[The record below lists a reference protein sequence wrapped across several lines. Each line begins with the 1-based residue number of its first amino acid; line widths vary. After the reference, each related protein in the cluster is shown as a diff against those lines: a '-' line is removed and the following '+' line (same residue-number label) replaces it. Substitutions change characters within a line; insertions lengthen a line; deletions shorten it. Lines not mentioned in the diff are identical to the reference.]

1 MKSTHIEFNECRL
14 TRMAMSSSRSGRRP
28 GATQTRDAIAAAARA
43 QFAEVGYERATMRT
57 IAAAAGVDP
66 ALIVHFF
73 TSKETLFREVTA
85 VPAGLASTMR
95 SLADGPHE
103 DVGRRFAQAVVAMLE
118 IPETRAVVLARIRSA
133 ASHPEA
139 AELVRELVSHDIG
152 LLTGALTDDAPDTR
166 AALVGMQIVGLAFAR
181 YVVKVEPIASLPA
194 PELVDV
200 LAPTFQRLLAG
211 PLAD

>member
-1 MKSTHIEFNECRL
+1 
-14 TRMAMSSSRSGRRP
+14 MSSAGRSGRRP
-28 GATQTRDAIAAAARA
+28 GETQTREAIAAAARS
-43 QFAEVGYERATMRT
+43 QFAEMGYDRATMRT

-73 TSKETLFREVTA
+73 KSKEALFREVTA
-85 VPAGLASTMR
+85 LPAGLESVMTSVAE
-95 SLADGPHE
+95 GPRE

-118 IPETRAVVLARIRSA
+118 NPETRAVVVARIRSA

-139 AELVRELVSHDIG
+139 AALVRDLVSHDVG
-152 LLTGALTDDAPDTR
+152 LLTSALTDDAPDRR

-181 YVVKVEPIASLPA
+181 YVVEVDPIASLSA

-211 PLAD
+211 PLTG